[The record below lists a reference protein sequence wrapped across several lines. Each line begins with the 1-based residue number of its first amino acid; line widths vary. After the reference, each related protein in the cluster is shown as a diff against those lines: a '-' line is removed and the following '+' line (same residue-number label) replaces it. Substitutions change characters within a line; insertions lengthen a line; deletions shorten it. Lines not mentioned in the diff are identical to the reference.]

1 MRVLISGASGLI
13 GSELSL
19 QLGVAGHDVRRL
31 VRREATR
38 PGEFRWDPAALSLDP
53 AALDGVDAVVN
64 LSGAS
69 LARLPW
75 TPGYRKE
82 ILRSRVQATRTL
94 TDALQRSAAPPSA
107 LLNGSAVGLYGHRPG
122 ASVDEAS
129 APGTDFLAEV

>member
-69 LARLPW
+69 LARLPSVSY
-75 TPGYRKE
+75 TH
-82 ILRSRVQATRTL
+82 LRAHE
-94 TDALQRSAAPPSA
+94 TDSYLVCR
-107 LLNGSAVGLYGHRPG
+107 LLL
-122 ASVDEAS
+122 EKK
-129 APGTDFLAEV
+129 